1 MENFQTC
8 APQST
13 LETISWKQFFQ
24 WGSPADENF
33 SMPCAPQYLEFFFR
47 WVSSGDK
54 KMSMYRAPQYYWG
67 FSQLRI
73 CRPPPSVFIRFL
85 WMMRSV
91 LKRMKKIIK
100 KFSDFYFSSYRE
112 KFIENWGDDVT
123 KWPKNDHYSKNENW
137 KNLKYEFRIF

>member
-91 LKRMKKIIK
+91 LKRMKNEIHF
-100 KFSDFYFSSYRE
+100 FSDLYFLSYRE
-112 KFIENWGDDVT
+112 KFTILLDTKIMTLSLIDLIELFQAKRAHFCT
-123 KWPKNDHYSKNENW
+123 R
-137 KNLKYEFRIF
+137 L